1 MNKIYMIHILLFI
14 CIFSAGISQAEL
26 YHDQR
31 PEYADDDF
39 IKPTEMIKLEQLEIF
54 QIIVIVAMLSVIAL
68 KVFGTY
74 LMLRYSDKTIKFNPA
89 FVVSGLLGVFIGYVA
104 YMGSNPVMDATYI
117 DIFMQAGFYALSAN
131 LMFDFAGKVKGKL
144 S

>member
-1 MNKIYMIHILLFI
+1 MIYR
-14 CIFSAGISQAEL
+14 
-26 YHDQR
+26 DQL
-31 PEYADDDF
+31 PQYADADF
-39 IKPTEMIKLEQLEIF
+39 MKPIEMIALEQLEIF
-54 QIIVIVAMLSVIAL
+54 QLVVIAAMLSVIAL

-89 FVVSGLLGVFIGYVA
+89 FVVSGILGVFVGYVA
-104 YMGSNPVMDATYI
+104 FMGTSPNMDCTYI
-117 DIFMQAGFYALSAN
+117 DLFMQAGFYAIGAN